1 MKLDPTSQRFQTQ
14 HHGKTRGRSK
24 SQQSRGPKDNF
35 ARGEVHSKRTDSV
48 KEFKAQQQRERREK
62 NLRYMDDKAQ
72 AHVSGATS
80 FMGTIGTMSLKY
92 PDGRWNLKELAAKAL
107 ENYGLKTEYPEDV
120 KQQVA
125 DIVANANG
133 LPDDAKK
140 PWVRAYRDKPFMSI
154 DNGKLWTEMDPA
166 ELAKNPEAN
175 VSSRDIDQLQ
185 TARRLDNGDIRVTVA
200 VSDIDA
206 YVKKGSPLDKF
217 MDENTSSIYTP
228 DKVFN
233 LVPPE
238 LAEDLAS
245 LNPREERLATVV
257 EYSVDPD
264 GNIKDEEV
272 FQAIVKSRTKLDYDS
287 VSAWMDGKADAS
299 PAMKAQGESL
309 LEDLHLQQQASDWI
323 DKGKTNDLEVDRTE
337 TRIVTEDGNAV
348 GFETSKKGPA
358 NRIVENFMVSS
369 NTVVSKV
376 LRKKGYPTMERT
388 LKEPEK
394 WDRLQKLAK
403 DNGYTL
409 PNKPDAGA
417 LTDYMAYYKQKN
429 PEGYDEMAVSIF
441 KLSGRGMYEA
451 TAPDQELVGQFFLGV
466 KNYMQSTASIRRGGD
481 RLTPRLLK
489 AALAGEPS
497 PYSMSELSSFA
508 DNLNDKARTL
518 AKAERQATKMVTA
531 TMLEDRVG
539 EQFQAV
545 VTGLKGKQKWC
556 RIGNPPVEG
565 SLFTRDN
572 VEVGDK
578 ITVTLSKIDVERGF
592 IDFKS

>member
-1 MKLDPTSQRFQTQ
+1 MKLDPTSSRFKTQ
-14 HHGKTRGRSK
+14 SHGKTRGKSK
-24 SQQSRGPKDNF
+24 SHQSRGPQDNF
-35 ARGEVHSKRTDSV
+35 ARGTSHSKGSNSV
-48 KEFKAQQQRERREK
+48 REFKAQQQRERREK
-62 NLRYMDDKAQ
+62 NFRYMDDKAQ
-72 AHVSGATS
+72 AHVAGATT

-92 PDGRWNLKELAAKAL
+92 PDGRWNLKALAAKAL
-107 ENYGLKTEYPEDV
+107 DNYGLKTEYPEDV
-120 KQQVA
+120 KQQIS
-125 DIVANANG
+125 DIVANASG

-140 PWVRAYRDKPFMSI
+140 PWVRDYRDKPFMSI
-154 DNGKLWTEMDPA
+154 DNGKLWTEMDQG
-166 ELAKNPEAN
+166 ELAKDPEAN

-206 YVKKGSPLDKF
+206 YVKKDSPLDKF

-245 LNPREERLATVV
+245 LNPREERLATVI

-287 VSAWMDGKADAS
+287 VSAWMDGKAEAS
-299 PAMKAQGESL
+299 PAMKAQGEGL

-369 NTVVSKV
+369 NTVVSKF

-417 LTDYMAYYKQKN
+417 LTDYMAYYKGKD

-497 PYSMSELSSFA
+497 PYSMGELSSFA

-518 AKAERQATKMVTA
+518 SKAERQATKMVTA

-539 EQFQAV
+539 EQFKAV
-545 VTGLKGKQKWC
+545 VTGVRGKQKWC

-565 SLFTRDN
+565 SLFTRDD

-578 ITVTLSKIDVERGF
+578 LNVTLSKIDVERGF

>member
-140 PWVRAYRDKPFMSI
+140 PWVRDYRDKPFMSI

-369 NTVVSKV
+369 NTVVSKF

>member
-1 MKLDPTSQRFQTQ
+1 
-14 HHGKTRGRSK
+14 
-24 SQQSRGPKDNF
+24 
-35 ARGEVHSKRTDSV
+35 
-48 KEFKAQQQRERREK
+48 
-62 NLRYMDDKAQ
+62 
-72 AHVSGATS
+72 
-80 FMGTIGTMSLKY
+80 MGTIGTMSLKY

-140 PWVRAYRDKPFMSI
+140 PWVRDYRDKPFMSI

-369 NTVVSKV
+369 NTVVSKF